1 MSEKTS
7 GMTSQPFASYIDPPA
22 LRAGERWVNKTPDSP
37 PAKTKPKFF
46 KDHIHK
52 RNGEYWF
59 GNKPVK
65 HIINEARK
73 QGLIVAPPD
82 HSDQLPH
89 KDTEN

>member
-1 MSEKTS
+1 
-7 GMTSQPFASYIDPPA
+7 
-22 LRAGERWVNKTPDSP
+22 
-37 PAKTKPKFF
+37 
-46 KDHIHK
+46 
-52 RNGEYWF
+52 GEYWF